1 VIAITLSAMR
11 SVVAFLAALLALV
24 ACSACGTSHGASGSS
39 VLRTAAA
46 YPTALEGGAPITLG
60 AATVA
65 AQANIDRFTAGDFAG
80 VWEHMAKDVRSG
92 NSKAD
97 FVTFYETCKKPG
109 PRLNVTGVRL
119 DPDGQAIV
127 RMVTHGVER
136 SRFMV
141 YEDGVWNMQAT
152 DDFASRLGE
161 PLQQIISEEKAAGLC
176 TR

>member
-1 VIAITLSAMR
+1 MR
-11 SVVAFLAALLALV
+11 SVVAFLIALLALM

-46 YPTALEGGAPITLG
+46 YPTALQGGAPVTLG

-80 VWEHMAKDVRSG
+80 VWEHMAKDVRDG
-92 NSKAD
+92 IPKAD
-97 FVTFYETCKKPG
+97 IVTFYRTCKKPG
-109 PRLNVTGVRL
+109 PRMNVTGVRL
-119 DPDGQAIV
+119 EPDGQAIV

-141 YEDGVWNMQAT
+141 YEDGTWNMQAT
-152 DDFASRLGE
+152 DDFASHLGE
-161 PLQQIISEEKAAGLC
+161 PVEQIIAEETASGLC
-176 TR
+176 KR